1 MSTTTT
7 DSLPIRLSEARLAE
21 EYVEQLRRRSYDE
34 GEKKLMLAVLQ
45 EALNNFVQSVS
56 AKDPVGRQSY
66 DEVERWFLEDESEWL
81 FSFKNICD
89 SLGMDPAYLRTGL
102 IRLRESRLVGSRRL
116 EYKVKPFRLGRTAYR
131 QRYRGLSN
139 ARINGRSG
147 RSTINRELA
156 ARVR

>member
-1 MSTTTT
+1 MTT

-45 EALNNFVQSVS
+45 EALNNFVQFVS
-56 AKDPVGRQSY
+56 AKDPVGRERHA
-66 DEVERWFLEDESEWL
+66 EVERWFLENDGEWL

-102 IRLRESRLVGSRRL
+102 IRLKEGRLRRSRRV

-139 ARINGRSG
+139 AGINGKRG
-147 RSTINRELA
+147 GSTISRELA